1 MTQIRVL
8 HIISGLGS
16 GGAEWMLYRLLRA
29 SDDGRNLQHVV
40 SLTDT
45 EPMGC
50 RIRDLGVRVDAL
62 RLSPEHPNPLGLFRL
77 ASHIRRFRPDVIQ
90 TWMYHAD
97 LAGGVAAKFAGRVP
111 VVWGIHHTTFSS
123 SDAKPRTLRVVKL
136 CALLSKRLPN
146 RIVCCSEA
154 TMRSHIDLGY
164 DRSRMQVIPNGFDL
178 ELFKPDTSAR
188 HSVRRELG
196 LPDNVLLIGMV
207 ARYHPQKDHRNFI
220 VAASL
225 IADVLPTSH
234 FVLCGSGV
242 EPDNKPLMDLIA
254 SSGIGNR
261 THLLGARNDTPRLY
275 AALDIYVSPASH
287 GEAFPLVVGE
297 AMACGVPCVV
307 TDVGDSSIIV
317 DDTGVVVPP
326 RNPSALAGGWRQL
339 LTMDA
344 KERRKLGE
352 RARRRIQDNYEI
364 HEVERRFSEVYGEL
378 SHAA

>member
-1 MTQIRVL
+1 MKQMRVL

-29 SDDGRNLQHVV
+29 SDGERCLPYVV
-40 SLTDT
+40 SLTGT
-45 EPMGC
+45 EPMGR
-50 RIRDLGVRVDAL
+50 RIRDLGVQVDAL
-62 RLSPEHPNPLGLFRL
+62 GLSPERPNPFGLFRL
-77 ASHIRRFRPDVIQ
+77 ASHIRRLRPDVIQ

-97 LAGGVAAKFAGRVP
+97 LAGGVAARFAGSIP

-123 SDAKPRTLRVVKL
+123 SDAKPRTLRVVRL
-136 CALLSKRLPN
+136 CALLSKSLPS

-154 TMRSHIDLGY
+154 TMRTHIDLGY
-164 DRSRMQVIPNGFDL
+164 DSRKMQVIPNGFDL

-196 LPDNVLLIGMV
+196 LPDDVLLIGMV
-207 ARYHPQKDHRNFI
+207 ARYHPQKDHKNFI

-225 IADVLPTSH
+225 IAHALPTSH

-242 EPDNKPLMDLIA
+242 EPNNKPLMDLIV
-254 SSGIGNR
+254 SSGIRNR

-275 AALDIYVSPASH
+275 AALDLYVSPASH

-307 TDVGDSSIIV
+307 TDVGDSGIIV
-317 DDTGVVVPP
+317 DDTGVLVPP
-326 RNPSALAGGWRQL
+326 RNPSALASGWRQL
-339 LTMDA
+339 LTMDT
-344 KERRKLGE
+344 KERRELGQ
-352 RARRRIQDNYEI
+352 RARKRIQDNYEI
-364 HEVERRFSEVYGEL
+364 HDVERRFSKVYSEL